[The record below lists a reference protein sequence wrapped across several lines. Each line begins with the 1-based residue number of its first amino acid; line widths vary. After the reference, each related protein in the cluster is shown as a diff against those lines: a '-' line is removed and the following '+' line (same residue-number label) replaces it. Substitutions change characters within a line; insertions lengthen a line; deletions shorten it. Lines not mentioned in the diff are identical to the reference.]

1 MQDEATFFKLTISA
15 QTINFTTKAK
25 KGLRDRNSPTCTLS
39 QNGYGDRIV
48 SFVHCV
54 SQKSTAFRSQPLH
67 SYFLLSATNLA
78 RHAFPK
84 FYVISASFQTCYA
97 MLHFPI
103 CLQMF
108 LPIVLSFSPHNICLY
123 LHSHIQLI
131 NGHTGIW
138 TQGLPHAKRMW
149 YHYTMCPI
157 PSNDPFYVC
166 PRILIS
172 DPNSEPRTAPRKKL
186 RDREL
191 NPGLP
196 RDRRKC

>member
-1 MQDEATFFKLTISA
+1 MQKHIIAYVVCLTPLCQEALKFKKSWLLIDFAASIGNNTDALHGRASNKVCIET
-15 QTINFTTKAK
+15 Q

-78 RHAFPK
+78 RHALPK
-84 FYVISASFQTCYA
+84 FYVISASFQTSFA

-108 LPIVLSFSPHNICLY
+108 LPLVLSFSPHNICLY

-131 NGHTGIW
+131 NGHTGI
-138 TQGLPHAKRMW
+138 
-149 YHYTMCPI
+149 
-157 PSNDPFYVC
+157 
-166 PRILIS
+166 
-172 DPNSEPRTAPRKKL
+172 
-186 RDREL
+186 
-191 NPGLP
+191 
-196 RDRRKC
+196 